1 MSHCLP
7 KEISSVKKSHG
18 VQYVIDVKRR
28 LKVQSTLF
36 GAAKR

>member
-18 VQYVIDVKRR
+18 VQHVIDVKRR